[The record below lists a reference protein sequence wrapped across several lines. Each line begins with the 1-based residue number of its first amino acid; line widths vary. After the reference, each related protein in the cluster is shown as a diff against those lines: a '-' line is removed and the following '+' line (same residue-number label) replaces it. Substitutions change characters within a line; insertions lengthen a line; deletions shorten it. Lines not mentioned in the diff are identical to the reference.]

1 MRYCAAAGTPSA
13 FAAGGLWD
21 GCFVSTGLRL
31 AGGLTAASSAG
42 DGAAGRVTC
51 QLDGHLHDE
60 DVRVRDLLYGASV
73 QRAAR
78 ATTTATALTS
88 RGPSTIAI
96 HTGRIYEDIPLSR
109 TPRERTGWSSISS
122 FSQPRYSG
130 LCRTLTLT
138 LSLRMHKSECRM
150 DCLAG

>member
-1 MRYCAAAGTPSA
+1 MRSCAAAGTPSA
-13 FAAGGLWD
+13 FAAGGLWG

-31 AGGLTAASSAG
+31 AGGLAAASSAG
-42 DGAAGRVTC
+42 AGAAGRVTC

-73 QRAAR
+73 QC
-78 ATTTATALTS
+78 
-88 RGPSTIAI
+88 RGPGTIAI

-109 TPRERTGWSSISS
+109 TPRERTGWSSVSS
-122 FSQPRYSG
+122 VSHPRNSG
-130 LCRTLTLT
+130 LCLTLTLT
-138 LSLRMHKSECRM
+138 LGLPMHKSECRM